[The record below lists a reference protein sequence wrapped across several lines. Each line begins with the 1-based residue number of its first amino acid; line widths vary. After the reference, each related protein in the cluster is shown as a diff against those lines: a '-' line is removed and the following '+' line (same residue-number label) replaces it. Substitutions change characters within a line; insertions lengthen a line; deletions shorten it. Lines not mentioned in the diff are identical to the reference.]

1 MEKIAQGVMNQ
12 FAPTEEIKGR
22 KDLKANL
29 DAYSGVV
36 ASTQTDP
43 LLPGDPVSI
52 VTTSKGLPQFKK
64 AAAGEVIMGFV
75 DWEPIR
81 PSYSA
86 GQICQVSYA
95 NDVMYME
102 SAAAVNAGVAV
113 NITDL
118 DDVLVGA
125 VTGAGSTIGYTLE
138 AATAANQLVRVRI
151 TAPVAYAANTVV
163 GG

>member
-1 MEKIAQGVMNQ
+1 MEKIAQGMMNQ

-36 ASTQTDP
+36 DESQVTP
-43 LLPGDPVSI
+43 LLPGDPVAI
-52 VTTSKGLPQFKK
+52 VPNTTGLPRFKK

-81 PSYSA
+81 SSFEA
-86 GQICQVSYA
+86 GQICQVSYS

-113 NITDL
+113 NITNL
-118 DDVLVGA
+118 DDVLIGA
-125 VTGAGSTIGYTLE
+125 QSGAGSVIGYTLE
-138 AATAANQLVRVRI
+138 SATAANQLVRVRI
-151 TAPVAYAANTVV
+151 AAPVVYAANA
-163 GG
+163 

>member
-1 MEKIAQGVMNQ
+1 METIAQGSMNQ

-36 ASTQTDP
+36 DASHTSENP
-43 LLPGDPVSI
+43 LLPGDPVTI
-52 VTTSKGLPQFKK
+52 VSTSKKLPTFKK
-64 AAAGEVIMGFV
+64 AAAGDVIMGFV

-81 PSYSA
+81 SSYVG

-102 SAAAVNAGVAV
+102 AGAAVSAGVAL

-118 DDVLVGA
+118 TNVYVGA
-125 VTGAGSTIGYTLE
+125 QSGTGSVIGYSME
-138 AATAANQLVRVRI
+138 AATAVNQLIRVRI
-151 TAPVAYAANTVV
+151 TAPVEYAANS
-163 GG
+163 

>member
-1 MEKIAQGVMNQ
+1 MENIAQGLMNQ

-36 ASTQTDP
+36 DKSQATP
-43 LLPGDPVSI
+43 LLPGDPVALVANS
-52 VTTSKGLPQFKK
+52 TGLPRFKK

-81 PSYSA
+81 SSFEA
-86 GQICQVSYA
+86 GRICQISYA

-102 SAAAVNAGVAV
+102 TAGAVDAGVAV
-113 NITDL
+113 NVTNL
-118 DDVLVGA
+118 EDVLIGA
-125 VTGAGSTIGYTLE
+125 QSGAGSVIGYTLE
-138 AATAANQLVRVRI
+138 SATAANQLVRVRI
-151 TAPVAYAANTVV
+151 TAPVAYAANA
-163 GG
+163 